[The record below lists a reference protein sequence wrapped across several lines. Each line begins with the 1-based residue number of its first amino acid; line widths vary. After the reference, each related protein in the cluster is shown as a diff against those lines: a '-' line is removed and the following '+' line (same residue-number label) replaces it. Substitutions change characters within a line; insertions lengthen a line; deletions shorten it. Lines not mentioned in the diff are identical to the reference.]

1 MNRAASAAAP
11 PGGPIA
17 TVHHPSEPAAPVA
30 PPAPTGPDR
39 APDPLAG
46 RLGAALV
53 RMRRGLEQ
61 DYRDSIGAHRYRF
74 LGLERYRLTHLL
86 IELGVRGS
94 GLSARGRRNATTLT
108 LVERTVPIA
117 ALPGPFDGLRILHL
131 SDLHLDLDASI
142 LQAIIDRVRPLDYDL
157 CVLTGDYRAWTIGP
171 FEPAL
176 AALARLRPH
185 LHGPVYGTLGNSD
198 SIEMVPPIEALG
210 IRLLMNESLPIERG
224 GERVFLAGIDDPNRY
239 RTHNLEA
246 AAAAIPPD
254 APAILLAHAPEP
266 FRAAA
271 SLGFALMLCGHTHG
285 GQICLP
291 GGFALIGHSRA
302 PHWVRAGAW
311 RWRQMQGYTSR
322 GAGSSIIAAR
332 FNCPPEVTIH
342 CLRRAAAADCAG
354 TESAYRS
361 G

>member
-1 MNRAASAAAP
+1 MNRAVSAAASSGDP
-11 PGGPIA
+11 A
-17 TVHHPSEPAAPVA
+17 AAVHHPWEPAAPVD
-30 PPAPTGPDR
+30 PPAATGPDR

-61 DYRDSIGAHRYRF
+61 DYRDGIGTRRYRF
-74 LGLERYRLTHLL
+74 LGLE
-86 IELGVRGS
+86 
-94 GLSARGRRNATTLT
+94 
-108 LVERTVPIA
+108 
-117 ALPGPFDGLRILHL
+117 
-131 SDLHLDLDASI
+131 
-142 LQAIIDRVRPLDYDL
+142 
-157 CVLTGDYRAWTIGP
+157 
-171 FEPAL
+171 
-176 AALARLRPH
+176 
-185 LHGPVYGTLGNSD
+185 
-198 SIEMVPPIEALG
+198 
-210 IRLLMNESLPIERG
+210 
-224 GERVFLAGIDDPNRY
+224 RY

-246 AAAAIPPD
+246 AAAAIPPA

-291 GGFALIGHSRA
+291 GGFALISHSRA
-302 PHWVRAGAW
+302 PQCVRAGAW

-342 CLRRAAAADCAG
+342 CLRRAAAAD
-354 TESAYRS
+354 ESLTTALLSVRTTAIEE
-361 G
+361 